1 MKVSIIG
8 GAGKMGK
15 WFIQHFKDLG
25 YTVIASDPRSDELR
39 KIADS
44 LGIISKSSNT
54 TAVMDSDVVLIAVP
68 MEQIADVI
76 REVSPH
82 MKQNAVLCEIS
93 SIKQNVLDA
102 LMEVSENQVQP
113 LCIHPLFGPGPG
125 ALTRR
130 MALIPIY
137 DAQSEKSL
145 VEDLF
150 PGIQTIL
157 TSAEEHDKAMAFII
171 SLPYFINTILASIL
185 AEEDLDF
192 LQQLGGTTFTVQL
205 MLMGSVMFNSPELH
219 IALHK
224 ENAYAPDILN
234 RFHSRFAEGISLF
247 VDNLTGF
254 REFYTNVRED
264 VERFVNLEERYLEM
278 YHILEIMNSLESR
291 EVDS

>member
-1 MKVSIIG
+1 MKASIIG

-15 WFIQHFKDLG
+15 WFIQHFKGLG
-25 YTVIASDPRSDELR
+25 YTVIASDSRNDELR
-39 KIADS
+39 KTADT
-44 LGIISKSSNT
+44 LGITPKTSNI
-54 TAVMDSDVVLIAVP
+54 TAVLDSDVVLIAVP
-68 MEQIADVI
+68 MEQIAEVI

-93 SIKQNVLDA
+93 SIKQNLPDV
-102 LMEVSENQVQP
+102 LMEVSENQIQP

-125 ALTRR
+125 TLARR

-145 VEDLF
+145 VRDLF
-150 PGIQTIL
+150 PGYQTIL

-171 SLPYFINTILASIL
+171 SLPYFINTILASVL
-185 AEEDLDF
+185 AEENLDF

-205 MLMGSVMFNSPELH
+205 MLMGSIMFNSPKLH

-224 ENAYAPDILN
+224 ENEYAPDILN
-234 RFHSRFAEGISLF
+234 RFHSRFAEAISLF

-254 REFYTNVRED
+254 REFCVKVRED
-264 VERFVNLEERYLEM
+264 VGQFVNLEEKYTETYR
-278 YHILEIMNSLESR
+278 ILEIMRSLENR